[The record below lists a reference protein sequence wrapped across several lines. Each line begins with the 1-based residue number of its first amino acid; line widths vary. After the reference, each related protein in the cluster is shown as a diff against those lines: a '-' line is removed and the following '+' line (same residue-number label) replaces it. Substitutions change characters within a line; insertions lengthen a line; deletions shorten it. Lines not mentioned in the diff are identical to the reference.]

1 MHANGGGAVSTAL
14 RQHGDLVT
22 VSLAHLDPTP
32 DAVVAISRNSG
43 ARVPLP
49 LASDGAHAV
58 TQIDLRQFAA
68 VERELWSVHTLTGE
82 SRVPLALPRRVAV
95 ETMRPLRERDT
106 AALVSISGAG
116 NVVVVAGPPSP
127 PTPKVVT
134 NAMISRPSAL
144 TVAGF
149 AWVPPH
155 GDSSANL
162 VLRER
167 GTDNAVSLPVRM
179 WRATKN
185 AGGLQRHAFRATLPW
200 ADTLHAFAEPGTLDV
215 SLEIALESA
224 DTVRV
229 RMPRPRTAGIVRMS
243 PSFAVDGDGGH
254 VFSPFFT
261 FKAKRLSFTHSRLPR
276 DVMAFIRSES
286 RLIRVRRTWS
296 RVRHPSQRPI
306 WVIGERPDRFQDT
319 AFAFFAWLSAHRPDI
334 DARAVI
340 DADSPDVDRAAAVG
354 TVVRTGT
361 VDHVRSVLHATRVIG
376 SHHPGYLYPLRTDR
390 FDARVRGLRV
400 FLQHGIMGTKWM
412 ADLYGRDADGFSP
425 DLVIASSERERDL
438 LVRDFGYRPRQIA
451 VTGLSRFDTL
461 MAHHPA
467 PRRRLLVIPTW
478 RDWLANPDDYAGSE
492 YSREWHGLL
501 TDPAFVTMCADAGL
515 EVALSLHPNMRRYV
529 ADFEDAGVTV
539 MRAGESSV
547 QDLLIDSAV
556 VLTDYSSVGFDAALL
571 HRPVLYFQFDRDR
584 FLGRKGSHL
593 DLDTDLPGDIAFTR
607 TQVMAALSRVIGNGL
622 RPSEENVQVAD
633 SYYPARDQQANAR
646 IHAAIASA
654 HRTRGL
660 RIATNA
666 RRTRER
672 IAAAAYRRLRR
683 SDLYFPLARLVLRVA
698 SALPR
703 DDRRV
708 VFESGVGKQFGD
720 SPRAIYEEVLRR
732 RPDLRTVWAYNGRP
746 ADIGGGAD
754 VVKRLS
760 LRYFAHLGRARFWV
774 SNQSLPH
781 YVHSDARRVYIQTWH
796 GTPLKRMLHDLDA
809 VTGRDSGYIERA
821 TTAAQQWSV
830 LLSPNPHSTT
840 VMRSAFQFGG
850 EIAELGY
857 PRNDVLFGI
866 ARLGAEARVRRA
878 YRLSPTRRIV
888 LFAPTFRDDQLGST
902 SGEGPAGNVDP
913 VMFARRFGADAVLLV
928 RKHVLDRT
936 AVVIPDEASGSV
948 MDVSA
953 YPDTQDLL
961 AAADVLITDYSS
973 LFFDFANLRRPMIF
987 HVPDLDR
994 YRDELRGFY
1003 LNMETDLPGP
1013 LTRTDSEVHDAI
1025 DTALTQG
1032 ALPGYDI
1039 DAFAARYCPQDDG
1052 SASARVVE
1060 TLMTD
1065 RS

>member
-1 MHANGGGAVSTAL
+1 M
-14 RQHGDLVT
+14 
-22 VSLAHLDPTP
+22 VSLTHLDPP
-32 DAVVAISRNSG
+32 PHSVVAVSRTSGVQIPLRLLTDG
-43 ARVPLP
+43 ARTV
-49 LASDGAHAV
+49 AE
-58 TQIDLRQFAA
+58 IDLRRFAGD
-68 VERELWSVHTLTGE
+68 ERERWSLHAMTGD
-82 SRVPLALPRRVAV
+82 SRAPLALPRDVTV
-95 ETMRPLRERDT
+95 GEMRPFRAGSS

-116 NVVVVAGPPSP
+116 TVVVVSGPPFP

-134 NAMISRPSAL
+134 NAMVSRQSG
-144 TVAGF
+144 TTIMGR

-155 GDSSANL
+155 GASSANL

-167 GTDNAVSLPVRM
+167 GTDNEVAVPLRT
-179 WRATKN
+179 WRASK
-185 AGGLQRHAFRATLPW
+185 AVGGLQRHAFRATLAW
-200 ADTLHAFAEPGTLDV
+200 TDTLDAFVDPGTLDV
-215 SLEIALESA
+215 SLEITFEHA

-229 RMPRPRTAGIVRMS
+229 RVPRPRTAGVVRMD
-243 PSFAVDGDGGH
+243 PSFAVDGDRGH

-276 DVMAFIRSES
+276 DVMSFIRSES
-286 RLIRVRRTWS
+286 RLIRARRAWA

-319 AFAFFAWLSAHRPDI
+319 AFAFFSWLSEHHPEI

-340 DADSPDVDRAAAVG
+340 DADSPDFDRAAAVG
-354 TVVRTGT
+354 TVVRAGT
-361 VDHVRSVLHATRVIG
+361 IDHARTVLHATRIIG

-461 MAHHPA
+461 MAHHPT
-467 PRRRLLVIPTW
+467 PRKRLLVIPTW

-501 TDPAFVTMCADAGL
+501 SDPTFVAMCADAGL
-515 EVALSLHPNMRRYV
+515 EVVLSLHPNMRRYV

-539 MRAGESSV
+539 MRPGEISV

-593 DLDTDLPGDIAFTR
+593 DLDSDLPGDIAFTR
-607 TQVMAALSRVIGNGL
+607 AQVIGALGRVIGNGL
-622 RPSEENVQVAD
+622 QPSDENVQVAD
-633 SYYPARDQQANAR
+633 SYYPPRDQQANAR

-654 HRTRGL
+654 HRTRRL
-660 RIATNA
+660 RITADARRTLERIATSG
-666 RRTRER
+666 
-672 IAAAAYRRLRR
+672 YRRLRR

-720 SPRAIYEEVLRR
+720 SPRAIYEEVLRS

-746 ADIGGGAD
+746 ANIGGGAD

-760 LRYFAHLGRARFWV
+760 LRYFVHLGRARFWV

-796 GTPLKRMLHDLDA
+796 GTPLKRMLHDLDV
-809 VTGRDSGYIERA
+809 VTGRDSGYVERA

-830 LLSPNPHSTT
+830 LLSPNPHSSS
-840 VMRSAFQFGG
+840 VMRSAFQFDGD
-850 EIAELGY
+850 IVELGY
-857 PRNDVLFGI
+857 PRNDVFFGV
-866 ARLGAEARVRRA
+866 ARLEAEARVRRA

-888 LFAPTFRDDQLGST
+888 LFAPTFRDDQLGSA
-902 SGEGPAGNVDP
+902 SGQGPAGNIDP
-913 VMFARRFGADAVLLV
+913 VLFARRFGADAVLLV

-936 AVVIPDEASGSV
+936 TVVIPDEASSAV
-948 MDVSA
+948 VDVSD

-961 AAADVLITDYSS
+961 AATDVLITDYSS

-1003 LNMETDLPGP
+1003 LDMEKDLPGP
-1013 LTRTDSEVHDAI
+1013 LTRTDDEVHEAI
-1025 DTALTQG
+1025 ETALTEG
-1032 ALPGYDI
+1032 ALPGFDI